1 MTTTTTAA
9 SGRAADVRPLA
20 ARVAVAVAAAVSANL
35 VLSQALAAAVEADPD
50 FIGLQAVPVAAASV
64 VGVLLGLL
72 AYVVLR
78 RIGRERAFIPLV
90 VVGALLSLGG
100 PLSLLSATPAEQPG
114 VTDGAAL
121 SLIPL
126 HLVIGLV
133 LVLALPRRSR

>member
-1 MTTTTTAA
+1 MTTTTAA
-9 SGRAADVRPLA
+9 SGRVADVRPLA
-20 ARVAVAVAAAVSANL
+20 ARVAVSVAAALAANL
-35 VLSQALAAAVEADPD
+35 VLSQALAAAVDADPD

-78 RIGRERAFIPLV
+78 RIGREGAFIPLV

-100 PLSLLSATPAEQPG
+100 PLSMLSATPAEQPG
-114 VTDGAAL
+114 VTDGATL

-133 LVLALPRRSR
+133 LILALPRRSR